1 MAWSPNRS
9 SGKGPAGSPFFPDLS
24 PPPLRTLLAL
34 SGAAHLVLAIAA
46 LVVLP
51 LFGSPLRLEPVA
63 VVDLIGGGEFLKD
76 AEKAPG
82 PPPQL
87 TREKSEKEEPPKG
100 AKASTIPPAPRGKTA
115 KSPPARKGG
124 APAAEPDE
132 FTSSKRRASDTASLT
147 ERLRKMREARTG
159 SEAVRGAVEERRSE
173 AAARAAVRGV
183 GERVAHRIEAPRPA
197 RSGVRGAAGGGGGGA
212 QGTVRLSPEL
222 LDYFRRLE
230 ESVRSSWVLP
240 GALARDAAK
249 LVVELRI
256 VIEKDGRVSEER
268 IERGSGN
275 PYFDDSVRRA
285 IRKASPLPV
294 PPEQLRGG
302 EDHYEVGF
310 RFHGGAG

>member
-1 MAWSPNRS
+1 M
-9 SGKGPAGSPFFPDLS
+9 
-24 PPPLRTLLAL
+24 LAL
-34 SGAAHLVLAIAA
+34 SVAAHLVLAVAG

-51 LFGSPLRLEPVA
+51 LFGTPLRLEPVA
-63 VVDLIGGGEFLKD
+63 VVDLIGGGEFRQEAGKP
-76 AEKAPG
+76 PG
-82 PPPQL
+82 PAPPARENEKPAPRGRTASAHPPE
-87 TREKSEKEEPPKG
+87 TRGKG
-100 AKASTIPPAPRGKTA
+100 AKAAPDA
-115 KSPPARKGG
+115 VVPL
-124 APAAEPDE
+124 
-132 FTSSKRRASDTASLT
+132 KRQADDAVSLT
-147 ERLRKMREARTG
+147 ERLRKMRESRAG

-173 AAARAAVRGV
+173 AAARAAVRSV
-183 GERVAHRIEAPRPA
+183 GERVAHRIEGPPPA
-197 RSGVRGAAGGGGGGA
+197 RPGARIAPGGGGGA

-222 LDYFRRLE
+222 RDYFRRLE

-240 GALARDAAK
+240 GALVRDASK
-249 LVVELRI
+249 LIVELRI

-285 IRKASPLPV
+285 IRKASPLPI

>member
-1 MAWSPNRS
+1 M
-9 SGKGPAGSPFFPDLS
+9 
-24 PPPLRTLLAL
+24 LAL
-34 SGAAHLVLAIAA
+34 SGAAHLLLAFVA

-51 LFGSPLRLEPVA
+51 RFGTPRHLEPVA
-63 VVDLIGGGEFLKD
+63 VVDLIGGGDFRQEAGKP
-76 AEKAPG
+76 PG
-82 PPPQL
+82 P
-87 TREKSEKEEPPKG
+87 
-100 AKASTIPPAPRGKTA
+100 A
-115 KSPPARKGG
+115 PPAREEEKPAPKGK
-124 APAAEPDE
+124 APSTPPPARSRKEAKAARDDFAP
-132 FTSSKRRASDTASLT
+132 SKQRAATASLN
-147 ERLRKMREARTG
+147 ERLRKMREARTE
-159 SEAVRGAVEERRSE
+159 SDAVRDAVEERRSE

-183 GERVAHRIEAPRPA
+183 RERAAHRIEAPPA
-197 RSGVRGAAGGGGGGA
+197 AQSGARGAAGGGGGA

-222 LDYFRRLE
+222 RDYFRRLE
-230 ESVRSSWVLP
+230 ERVRSSWVLP
-240 GALARDAAK
+240 GALVRDATK

>member
-1 MAWSPNRS
+1 M
-9 SGKGPAGSPFFPDLS
+9 
-24 PPPLRTLLAL
+24 LAL
-34 SGAAHLVLAIAA
+34 SGAAHMVLVIAA
-46 LVVLP
+46 LAVPP
-51 LFGSPLRLEPVA
+51 LLGTPLRLEPVA
-63 VVDLIGGGEFLKD
+63 VVDLIGGGEFRQ
-76 AEKAPG
+76 EPSMPPG
-82 PPPQL
+82 PAPAAGEDVKPAPAAR
-87 TREKSEKEEPPKG
+87 T
-100 AKASTIPPAPRGKTA
+100 ASTP
-115 KSPPARKGG
+115 PPARSRKSPKA
-124 APAAEPDE
+124 APDAVAPPKRQAA
-132 FTSSKRRASDTASLT
+132 DTALLT
-147 ERLRKMREARTG
+147 ERLRKMREARAG
-159 SEAVRGAVEERRSE
+159 SEAVREAVEERRTE

-183 GERVAHRIEAPRPA
+183 GERVAHRIEAPPPA
-197 RSGVRGAAGGGGGGA
+197 RPGGRGGAGGGAGGGGA

-222 LDYFRRLE
+222 RDYFRRLE
-230 ESVRSSWVLP
+230 ESVRNSWVLP
-240 GALARDAAK
+240 GALVRDAAK

>member
-1 MAWSPNRS
+1 M
-9 SGKGPAGSPFFPDLS
+9 
-24 PPPLRTLLAL
+24 
-34 SGAAHLVLAIAA
+34 
-46 LVVLP
+46 
-51 LFGSPLRLEPVA
+51 
-63 VVDLIGGGEFLKD
+63 
-76 AEKAPG
+76 
-82 PPPQL
+82 
-87 TREKSEKEEPPKG
+87 
-100 AKASTIPPAPRGKTA
+100 
-115 KSPPARKGG
+115 
-124 APAAEPDE
+124 
-132 FTSSKRRASDTASLT
+132 
-147 ERLRKMREARTG
+147 
-159 SEAVRGAVEERRSE
+159 
-173 AAARAAVRGV
+173 
-183 GERVAHRIEAPRPA
+183 AHRIEAPSPA
-197 RSGVRGAAGGGGGGA
+197 RSVGRFAAGAGGGA

-230 ESVRSSWVLP
+230 ERVRSSWVLP
-240 GALARDAAK
+240 GALVRDAAK

>member
-1 MAWSPNRS
+1 M
-9 SGKGPAGSPFFPDLS
+9 
-24 PPPLRTLLAL
+24 LAL
-34 SGAAHLVLAIAA
+34 SGGAHLLLAIAA

-51 LFGSPLRLEPVA
+51 LFGTSLRLEPVA
-63 VVDLIGGGEFLKD
+63 VVDLIGGGEFRQETVKP
-76 AEKAPG
+76 PG
-82 PPPQL
+82 PTPAARESGKPAPRGRTTSTHPPA
-87 TREKSEKEEPPKG
+87 TRGKG
-100 AKASTIPPAPRGKTA
+100 AKAA
-115 KSPPARKGG
+115 
-124 APAAEPDE
+124 PDE
-132 FTSSKRRASDTASLT
+132 FGPSMRQAADAASLT

-173 AAARAAVRGV
+173 AAARAAVRSV
-183 GERVAHRIEAPRPA
+183 GERVAHRIEAPPPVRA
-197 RSGVRGAAGGGGGGA
+197 GVRGAAGGGGA

-222 LDYFRRLE
+222 RDYFRRLE
-230 ESVRSSWVLP
+230 ESVRSSWILP
-240 GALARDAAK
+240 GALVRDAAK
-249 LVVELRI
+249 FVVELRI

>member
-1 MAWSPNRS
+1 M
-9 SGKGPAGSPFFPDLS
+9 
-24 PPPLRTLLAL
+24 LAL
-34 SGAAHLVLAIAA
+34 SGAAHLVLVIAA
-46 LVVLP
+46 LAVPP
-51 LFGSPLRLEPVA
+51 LFGTPLRLEPVA
-63 VVDLIGGGEFLKD
+63 VVDLIGGGEFRQEAGKP
-76 AEKAPG
+76 PG
-82 PPPQL
+82 PTPAA
-87 TREKSEKEEPPKG
+87 RENGK
-100 AKASTIPPAPRGKTA
+100 PAPRGRTA
-115 KSPPARKGG
+115 STHPPATRQ
-124 APAAEPDE
+124 AAD
-132 FTSSKRRASDTASLT
+132 AASLT
-147 ERLRKMREARTG
+147 ERLRKMREARAG

-173 AAARAAVRGV
+173 AAARAAVRSM
-183 GERVAHRIEAPRPA
+183 GERVAHRIEAPAPT
-197 RSGVRGAAGGGGGGA
+197 RSGALGAAGGGGGA

-222 LDYFRRLE
+222 RDYFRRLE

-240 GALARDAAK
+240 GALVRDAAK

-256 VIEKDGRVSEER
+256 VIEKDGHVSGER

>member
-1 MAWSPNRS
+1 M
-9 SGKGPAGSPFFPDLS
+9 
-24 PPPLRTLLAL
+24 LAL
-34 SGAAHLVLAIAA
+34 SGAAHTLLVIAA
-46 LVVLP
+46 LAVPP
-51 LFGSPLRLEPVA
+51 LFGTSLRLEPVA
-63 VVDLIGGGEFLKD
+63 VVDLIGGGEFRQET
-76 AEKAPG
+76 EKPPAPAPAARENG
-82 PPPQL
+82 KPEPRARAASKPPPA
-87 TREKSEKEEPPKG
+87 TRGKG
-100 AKASTIPPAPRGKTA
+100 AKADPEA
-115 KSPPARKGG
+115 
-124 APAAEPDE
+124 
-132 FTSSKRRASDTASLT
+132 FVSSKRQAADAASLT
-147 ERLRKMREARTG
+147 ERLRKMRETRAG
-159 SEAVRGAVEERRSE
+159 SEAVRGAVEERRNE
-173 AAARAAVRGV
+173 AAAREAVRSV
-183 GERVAHRIEAPRPA
+183 GERVAHRIEAPPPA
-197 RSGVRGAAGGGGGGA
+197 RSGARAAAGGGGA

-222 LDYFRRLE
+222 RDYFRRLE

-240 GALARDAAK
+240 GALVRDAAK

>member
-9 SGKGPAGSPFFPDLS
+9 SGKRRTGSPFFPDLS
-24 PPPLRTLLAL
+24 PPPLRTMLAL
-34 SGAAHLVLAIAA
+34 SGAAHMFLAIAA
-46 LVVLP
+46 LVVSPML
-51 LFGSPLRLEPVA
+51 GTPLRLEPVA

-87 TREKSEKEEPPKG
+87 
-100 AKASTIPPAPRGKTA
+100 AASKIPPAPRGRTA
-115 KSPPARKGG
+115 KSPPARKRG
-124 APAAEPDE
+124 ATAAERDE
-132 FTSSKRRASDTASLT
+132 YTSSKRRASDTASLA
-147 ERLRKMREARTG
+147 ERLRKMREARSG
-159 SEAVRGAVEERRSE
+159 SEAVREAVEERRSE
-173 AAARAAVRGV
+173 SAARAAVRSV
-183 GERVAHRIEAPRPA
+183 GERVAHRIESPAPA
-197 RSGVRGAAGGGGGGA
+197 RSGASGAAGGGGA

-222 LDYFRRLE
+222 RDYFRRLE
-230 ESVRSSWVLP
+230 ERVRGSWVLP
-240 GALARDAAK
+240 EALVRDAAI

>member
-1 MAWSPNRS
+1 A
-9 SGKGPAGSPFFPDLS
+9 FPS
-24 PPPLRTLLAL
+24 
-34 SGAAHLVLAIAA
+34 
-46 LVVLP
+46 
-51 LFGSPLRLEPVA
+51 LFGTPVRLEPVA
-63 VVDLIGGGEFLKD
+63 VVDLIGGGEFLRD
-76 AEKAPG
+76 AEKG
-82 PPPQL
+82 PVSPPQPA
-87 TREKSEKEEPPKG
+87 REKEEPPKE
-100 AKASTIPPAPRGKTA
+100 AKAPKIPPAPRGKTA

-124 APAAEPDE
+124 APAAEPDA

-147 ERLRKMREARTG
+147 ERVRKMREARAG
-159 SEAVRGAVEERRSE
+159 SEAVREAVEERRSE

-183 GERVAHRIEAPRPA
+183 GERVAHRIEAPPA
-197 RSGVRGAAGGGGGGA
+197 RSARGAEGGGGGA
-212 QGTVRLSPEL
+212 QGSVRLSPEL

-240 GALARDAAK
+240 AALVRDAAK

-256 VIEKDGRVSEER
+256 VIEKDGRVSAER

-275 PYFDDSVRRA
+275 SYFDDSVLRA

>member
-1 MAWSPNRS
+1 LAWSPNRS
-9 SGKGPAGSPFFPDLS
+9 SGKRPATGSPFFPDLS
-24 PPPLRTLLAL
+24 PPSLRTMLAL
-34 SGAAHLVLAIAA
+34 SGAAHVGLVIMALA
-46 LVVLP
+46 VPP
-51 LFGSPLRLEPVA
+51 LLGTPLRLEPVA
-63 VVDLIGGGEFLKD
+63 VVDLIGGGDFRQET
-76 AEKAPG
+76 EKPPG
-82 PPPQL
+82 PAPAAGEDVKPAPASR
-87 TREKSEKEEPPKG
+87 T
-100 AKASTIPPAPRGKTA
+100 ASTP
-115 KSPPARKGG
+115 PPARSRK
-124 APAAEPDE
+124 
-132 FTSSKRRASDTASLT
+132 SSKAAPDAVPPPKRQAADAESLT
-147 ERLRKMREARTG
+147 ERLRKMREARAG
-159 SEAVRGAVEERRSE
+159 SEAVRGAVEERRTE

-183 GERVAHRIEAPRPA
+183 GERVAHRIEAPPPA
-197 RSGVRGAAGGGGGGA
+197 RSGGRFAAGGGGA

-222 LDYFRRLE
+222 RDYFRRLE
-230 ESVRSSWVLP
+230 ESVRNSWVLP
-240 GALARDAAK
+240 GALVRDAAK

>member
-1 MAWSPNRS
+1 MRIVCSVRTGASALRS
-9 SGKGPAGSPFFPDLS
+9 
-24 PPPLRTLLAL
+24 L
-34 SGAAHLVLAIAA
+34 SG
-46 LVVLP
+46 
-51 LFGSPLRLEPVA
+51 G
-63 VVDLIGGGEFLKD
+63 
-76 AEKAPG
+76 
-82 PPPQL
+82 
-87 TREKSEKEEPPKG
+87 
-100 AKASTIPPAPRGKTA
+100 
-115 KSPPARKGG
+115 
-124 APAAEPDE
+124 
-132 FTSSKRRASDTASLT
+132 
-147 ERLRKMREARTG
+147 
-159 SEAVRGAVEERRSE
+159 ERR
-173 AAARAAVRGV
+173 G
-183 GERVAHRIEAPRPA
+183 GP
-197 RSGVRGAAGGGGGGA
+197 RGAAGGGGGA

-222 LDYFRRLE
+222 RDYFRRLE

>member
-9 SGKGPAGSPFFPDLS
+9 SGKGLTGSPFFTELS
-24 PPPLRTLLAL
+24 PPPLRTMLAL
-34 SGAAHLVLAIAA
+34 SAAAHIALAIAGLA
-46 LVVLP
+46 GSS
-51 LFGSPLRLEPVA
+51 LFGTPLRLEPVA
-63 VVDLIGGGEFLKD
+63 VVDLIGGGEFRQEAVKP
-76 AEKAPG
+76 PG
-82 PPPQL
+82 PPPA
-87 TREKSEKEEPPKG
+87 RENEKLAPKG
-100 AKASTIPPAPRGKTA
+100 QTPSTPPPTR
-115 KSPPARKGG
+115 SRKGTKAALDEI
-124 APAAEPDE
+124 AP
-132 FTSSKRRASDTASLT
+132 SKRQAADTASLS
-147 ERLRKMREARTG
+147 ERLRKMRESRTG

-173 AAARAAVRGV
+173 AAARAAVRSV
-183 GERVAHRIEAPRPA
+183 GDRVGRRIEAPPSVRPG
-197 RSGVRGAAGGGGGGA
+197 SRGAPVGGGGGGGA
-212 QGTVRLSPEL
+212 QGTVRVSPEL
-222 LDYFRRLE
+222 RDYFRRLE